1 VLSPLEEGAQQLH
14 AAVYEAAIALRASLQ
29 KHQALRGS
37 SARRVRN
44 LRKWFALMNFTGDE
58 QLERLI
64 GELHQL
70 ATAPVSKGKPDPKP
84 IDLVLADIISLTYDR
99 ARELS
104 EPNRMAGLE
113 L

>member
-1 VLSPLEEGAQQLH
+1 LH
-14 AAVYEAAIALRASLQ
+14 AAVYEAALALRTSLQ

-58 QLERLI
+58 QLEHLI

-70 ATAPVSKGKPDPKP
+70 ATSPVSKGKRDPKP
-84 IDLVLADIISLTYDR
+84 IDRVLGDIIALTYDR
-99 ARELS
+99 ARELA